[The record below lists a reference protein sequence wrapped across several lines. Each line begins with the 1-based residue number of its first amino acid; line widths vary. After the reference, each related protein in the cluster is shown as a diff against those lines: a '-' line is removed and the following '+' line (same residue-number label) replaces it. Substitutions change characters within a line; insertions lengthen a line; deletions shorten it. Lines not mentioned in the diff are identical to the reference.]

1 MRHDYFEGVLQIR
14 NPSDDVI
21 STVRNLINS
30 NSNVN
35 IAKTEKAGNGVD
47 FYISSQKYMITMGR
61 TLQQKFGGQLI
72 ISRRVH
78 TRSRVTSRDVYRVTV
93 LFRLP
98 PFKKGDTIKHRGN
111 QLLIL
116 NLGKKV
122 FCKDLITGKK
132 IMIGY
137 DKLSMKS

>member
-1 MRHDYFEGVLQIR
+1 MRHDYFEGVLQLR
-14 NPSDDVI
+14 NPSDEVI
-21 STVRNLINS
+21 STVRSLINS

-35 IAKTEKAGNGVD
+35 LAKTEKSRNGVD
-47 FYISSQKYMITMGR
+47 LYISSQKHMITLGR

-72 ISRRVH
+72 ISRRIH

-98 PFKKGDTIKHRGN
+98 SFKKGDTIKYRGKL
-111 QLLIL
+111 LLIL

-122 FCKDLITGKK
+122 FCKDIESGKK
-132 IMIGY
+132 MMIGY
-137 DKLSMKS
+137 EKIIDN